1 MPYASIAELP
11 DPVKIRYSDRCQEVF
26 RKTFNNAMS
35 SRTGGGAASEES
47 AFKIAH
53 TAAGNCKD
61 AGKSKRSPLAMTDM
75 TVKFAEGSDTIIE
88 GYGVPFGLDLD
99 GQEFSA
105 ETDRCHNWFPKGG
118 RPILADHGFNSKIK
132 MAPIG
137 VELSTTTDDVGD
149 FVRAELDKS
158 HKYYEAVAKLVRD
171 RKYGWSSGAPD
182 HKVKIAKG
190 GHIDLWPVVEYS
202 LTTTPA
208 KPNTV
213 AFAMK
218 SAQVMELLE
227 DSDVEIP
234 EALIE
239 TTHEGDS
246 EPETHAEQAERV
258 LASLKAW
265 VERMEERS
273 EARVKSGR
281 ELSKANIET
290 LRDAHRII
298 GELLERADK
307 PSKDEAEAA
316 KSYAEFLRLE
326 ATQLGATPD

>member
-1 MPYASIAELP
+1 
-11 DPVKIRYSDRCQEVF
+11 
-26 RKTFNNAMS
+26 
-35 SRTGGGAASEES
+35 
-47 AFKIAH
+47 
-53 TAAGNCKD
+53 
-61 AGKSKRSPLAMTDM
+61 MTDM

-88 GYGVPFGLDLD
+88 GYGVPFGDDLD
-99 GQEFSA
+99 GQRFEA
-105 ETDRCHNWFPKGG
+105 DTDRCHNWFPKGG
-118 RPILADHGFNSKIK
+118 RPLLHDHGFNKKIK
-132 MAPIG
+132 MTPVG
-137 VELSTTTDDVGD
+137 VELSTTTDDIGD
-149 FVRAELDKS
+149 FVCGELDKS
-158 HKYYEAVAKLVRD
+158 NKYYAAIAQLVRD
-171 RKYGWSSGAPD
+171 GKLGWSSGAPD
-182 HKVKIAKG
+182 HKVKIAKDG
-190 GHIDLWPVVEYS
+190 KIELWPVVEYS

-239 TTHEGDS
+239 QAHGGGS
-246 EPETHAEQAERV
+246 EPESLAEQSDQV
-258 LASLKAW
+258 LGGLKAW
-265 VERMEERS
+265 VERMEARA

-281 ELSKANIET
+281 ELSKANIVT
-290 LRDAHRII
+290 LREAHRII

-326 ATQLGATPD
+326 AIQLGMTPD